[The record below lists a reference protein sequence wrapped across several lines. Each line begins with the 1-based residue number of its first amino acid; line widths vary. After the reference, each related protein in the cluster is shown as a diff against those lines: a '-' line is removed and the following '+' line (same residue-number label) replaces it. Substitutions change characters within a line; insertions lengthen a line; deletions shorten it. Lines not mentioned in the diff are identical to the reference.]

1 MRRWDARARGI
12 PDPLLRRAALA
23 KLSSERLNPEAAAL
37 FAMLAPPET
46 RGRVVSLI
54 VAYQVLYDYLD
65 GVNEQ
70 PGFDELA
77 DGMQL
82 HRALDDAVLLQR
94 RPSEYY
100 LRHPDADD
108 GGYMRALVDWCRAV
122 VADVP
127 SIAGASAVIEQ
138 ATERCGQAQ
147 SQNHAAAPGRGKALV
162 DWCGRQSPRC
172 GGYLWWET
180 AAGGISCLNIHA
192 ALASAADPAAGAGE
206 LARVEAAY
214 FPSICAL
221 SALLDSLADYHL
233 DADSGNHS
241 FVGHYTD
248 SQQAA
253 GRLTAIAQEA
263 RDRVAELRHSSRHAV
278 ILAGIVAY
286 YLSSSSVSHGF
297 PEPIARRLLAEMGPL
312 GAAMCSVLKL
322 RRRMHERALRS
333 DQRQLWPGRT
343 GGPRELLSPAD

>member
-1 MRRWDARARGI
+1 MRRWDARAREI
-12 PDPLLRRAALA
+12 PDPLLRREALG
-23 KLSSERLNPEAAAL
+23 KLSGERLNPEAAAL
-37 FAMLAPPET
+37 FAMLAPSEQ
-46 RGRVVSLI
+46 RARVVSLI

-82 HRALDDAVLLQR
+82 HQALDDAVLLQR
-94 RPSEYY
+94 SPADYY
-100 LRHPDADD
+100 LRHPGIDD
-108 GGYMRALVDWCRAV
+108 GGYMRALVDWCRRV

-127 SIAGASAVIEQ
+127 SIARAGAVIEQ

-147 SQNHAAAPGRGKALV
+147 SHNHATASGRDEALLS
-162 DWCGRQSPRC
+162 WCSRQSPRC

-180 AAGGISCLNIHA
+180 TAGGISCLNIHA
-192 ALASAADPAAGAGE
+192 ALACAADPDAGAE
-206 LARVEAAY
+206 EPSRVEAAY

-241 FVGHYTD
+241 FVAHYAD
-248 SQQAA
+248 SQQATE
-253 GRLTAIAQEA
+253 RLTAIAREA
-263 RDRVAELRHSSRHAV
+263 RDRVAELRHGSRHAV

-286 YLSSSSVSHGF
+286 YLSSSSVRHGF
-297 PEPIARRLLAEMGPL
+297 PEPVARELLKEMGPL
-312 GAAMCSVLKL
+312 GASMCSVLKL
-322 RRRMHERALRS
+322 RRRVHERALRGEE
-333 DQRQLWPGRT
+333 RQLRPARL
-343 GGPRELLSPAD
+343 GGAHELLRSAE